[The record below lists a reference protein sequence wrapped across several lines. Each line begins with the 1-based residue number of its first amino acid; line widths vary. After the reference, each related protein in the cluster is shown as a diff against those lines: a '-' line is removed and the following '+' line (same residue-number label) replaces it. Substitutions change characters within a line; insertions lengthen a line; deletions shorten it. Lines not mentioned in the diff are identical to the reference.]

1 MFDFSFGELA
11 LLGIIVLLVVG
22 PEKMPEMARTAGKWY
37 GVMRR
42 TMTGLRSEVEQQLL
56 LDELRKEADNLR
68 DYANEELLPG
78 DITASSTLRAS
89 SENAPVSATVSPP
102 ESHVGRQAELDID
115 TFPPSIHAEDRPG
128 PEDRLH

>member
-22 PEKMPEMARTAGKWY
+22 PEKMPELARTAGKWY
-37 GVMRR
+37 GAMRR
-42 TMTGLRSEVEQQLL
+42 TMTSLRSEVEQQLL
-56 LDELRKEADNLR
+56 LDELRKEADKLR

-78 DITASSTLRAS
+78 DITASSSLRAS
-89 SENAPVSATVSPP
+89 SENARSPVVTIP
-102 ESHVGRQAELDID
+102 EASGNRQVELDID
-115 TFPPSIHAEDRPG
+115 TIPPAIHAEDRPG